1 MDNVFCIA
9 LGANLPSRAGR
20 PEATLAAAL
29 FRLSELGLG
38 LGAVSRFWRTPAM
51 PAGSGPDYVNAC
63 CIGHCKMQS
72 SELLGLLHQVEEE
85 FGRVREGRWQS
96 RGIDL
101 DLLAMGELVLPDRE
115 TFARW
120 QGLPPD
126 AQQRETPDGLILP
139 HPRIQD
145 RGFVLIP
152 LADIAPL
159 WRHPVTGKSV
169 VQMLAELP
177 EEEKAAI
184 SPLSMP
190 VFAQ

>member
-1 MDNVFCIA
+1 MDNVFYIA
-9 LGANLPSRAGR
+9 LGANLPSRAGP

-38 LGAVSRFWRTPAM
+38 LRSVSQFWRTPAM

-63 CIGHCKMQS
+63 CIGHCKMQGA
-72 SELLGLLHQVEEE
+72 ELLGLLHQVEAE

-101 DLLAMGELVLPDRE
+101 DLLAMGELILPDRE

-120 QGLPPD
+120 QGLDRD
-126 AQQRETPDGLILP
+126 AQQRETPGDLILP

-159 WRHPVTGKSV
+159 WRHPVTGKTV
-169 VQMLAELP
+169 REMLAALP
-177 EEEKAAI
+177 EDEKAAI